1 MTNKNLIVENRF
13 GNYAEILT
21 DFDYGSFKYT
31 WSKNEE
37 RQLEFTAY
45 RTNRNY
51 DVFDMLVNEAY
62 LKFEGQYFVI
72 KSTAL
77 KHDNQIVSCEV
88 TAKHIFM
95 ETQNWYVNKD
105 ITDESLNSEVGA
117 EEEDDNSNSEDT
129 EEEQTGNLYT
139 LKQYLDFGF
148 KDNPLGYTYEIIGDF
163 PNRGAVDELGNKNLL
178 EYITAGAEIFGY
190 IYFADNKHIKF
201 YTEDEFYQQSDVVLY
216 YKANTEDTSAIIT
229 TTDLK
234 TFARGYGRKKTKTE
248 TKNYN
253 PIKPK
258 NLKLSG
264 TYSKEGNWWTAT
276 VGGYY
281 EKTFDCKWG
290 NEVLIWANKQASLG
304 GKVDIYLDGEKIGS
318 FKQYKKTVKTDQI
331 VVARNLEKGK
341 HTFRAVFRG
350 GESGVDY
357 RGKSPRMYIGTERT
371 TILNLTAVPKGKDLY
386 HTYAEYKSPNY
397 EAFGHMEAATI
408 FSKDITSKKDLE
420 KLLQESIIDTPTVEL
435 STSYIGYD
443 EINENN
449 TMRFVHKFLKF
460 NDDLKVIKIVK
471 SHPYTNTPSEI
482 EFSNAKDDM
491 VSIQKRMVQRI
502 NNANSSIAYGGLDV
516 DTIGYQGY
524 SDVMGSVFIDE

>member
-1 MTNKNLIVENRF
+1 MANYNLIVENRF

-21 DFDYGSFKYT
+21 DIDLSSFKYT
-31 WSKNEE
+31 YSKNEE

-72 KSTAL
+72 KATEL
-77 KHDNQIVSCEV
+77 KHDNQTVSCSV

-148 KDNPLGYTYEIIGDF
+148 KDNTLGYTYEIIGEF

-178 EYITAGAEIFGY
+178 EYISSGAELFGY

-216 YKANTEDTSAIIT
+216 YKANTEDTSATIT

-248 TKNYN
+248 TKNYS

-258 NLKLSG
+258 NLKISG
-264 TYSKEGNWWTAT
+264 TASKEGTWWIST
-276 VGGYY
+276 VGGYF
-281 EKTFDCKWG
+281 EKTFTCKWG
-290 NEVLIWANKQASLG
+290 NEVLIWANKKASLG
-304 GKVDIYLDGEKIGS
+304 GNVDIYLDGNKVGS
-318 FKQYKKTVKTDQI
+318 FKQYRKTVKTDQV
-331 VVARNLEKGK
+331 VVARNLEKGT
-341 HTFRAVFRG
+341 HTFKAVFRG
-350 GESGVDY
+350 GQSGVNY
-357 RGKSPRMYIGTERT
+357 KNKTPRMYIGTERT
-371 TILNLTAVPKGKDLY
+371 TVLNLTAVPKGKDLY

-397 EAFGHMEAATI
+397 DAFGHMEAATI

-420 KLLQESIIDTPTVEL
+420 DLLKESIVDTPTVEL

>member
-1 MTNKNLIVENRF
+1 MNKNLVVMNRF

-21 DFDYGSFKYT
+21 DFDYGSFKYE

-37 RQLEFTAY
+37 RQLTFTAY

-62 LKFEGQYFVI
+62 ILWEQQYFVI

-77 KHDNQIVSCEV
+77 KHDNQVVSCEV

-95 ETQNWYVNKD
+95 ESQNWYVNKD
-105 ITDESLNSEVGA
+105 ITDETLNSEVGA
-117 EEEDDNSNSEDT
+117 EEVDNVEDDSEG
-129 EEEQTGNLYT
+129 EEQSGNLYT
-139 LKQYLDFGF
+139 LEQYLEFGF
-148 KDNPLGYTYEIIGDF
+148 KDNTLGYTYEIIGEF
-163 PNRGAVDELGNKNLL
+163 SNRGAVDELGNKNLL
-178 EYITAGAEIFGY
+178 EYISSGAELFGY

-216 YKANTEDTSAIIT
+216 YKANTEDTSATIT

-234 TFARGYGRKKTKTE
+234 TFARGYGKKKTKTE
-248 TKNYN
+248 TKNYS

-258 NLKLSG
+258 NLKISG
-264 TYSKEGNWWTAT
+264 TASKEGTWWIST
-276 VGGYY
+276 VGGYF
-281 EKTFDCKWG
+281 EKKFTCKWG
-290 NEVLIWANKQASLG
+290 NEVLIWANKKASLG
-304 GKVDIYLDGEKIGS
+304 GKVDIYLDGDKVGS
-318 FKQYKKTVKTDQI
+318 FKQYRKTVKTDQI
-331 VVARNLEKGK
+331 VVARNLEKGE
-341 HTFRAVFRG
+341 HTFKAVFRG
-350 GESGVDY
+350 GQSGVDY
-357 RGKSPRMYIGTERT
+357 KNKNPRMYIGTERT
-371 TILNLTAVPKGKDLY
+371 TVLNLTAVPKGKDLY

-420 KLLQESIIDTPTVEL
+420 KLLQESIVDTPTVEL

-502 NNANSSIAYGGLDV
+502 NNVNSSIAYGGLDV
-516 DTIGYQGY
+516 DTIGYDGY
-524 SDVMGSVFIDE
+524 SDVLGSVFVDE

>member
-1 MTNKNLIVENRF
+1 MSKNLVVMNRF

-21 DFDYGSFKYT
+21 DYDYGSFKYEY
-31 WSKNEE
+31 SKNEE
-37 RQLEFTAY
+37 RQLTLTAY
-45 RTNRNY
+45 RTNLNY

-62 LKFEGQYFVI
+62 LVWEGQKFVI

-77 KHDNQIVSCEV
+77 KHDNQVVSCEI

-95 ETQNWYVNKD
+95 EFQNHYVNKD
-105 ITDESLNSEVGA
+105 IEQESLNEDVGA
-117 EEEDDNSNSEDT
+117 EEVDDTSSSEDT
-129 EEEQTGNLYT
+129 GEQEQTGDLYT
-139 LKQYLDFGF
+139 IEQYLEFGF

-163 PNRGAVDELGNKNLL
+163 PNRGAVDELGNKNGL
-178 EYITAGAEIFGY
+178 EYITAGAELFGY

-201 YTEDEFYQQSDVVLY
+201 YTEEEFYQQSDVILY
-216 YKANTEDTSAIIT
+216 YKANTEDTSATIT

-304 GKVDIYLDGEKIGS
+304 GKVDIYLDNEKIGS
-318 FKQYKKTVKTDQI
+318 FKQYRKTVKTDQI

-371 TILNLTAVPKGKDLY
+371 TVLNLTAIPKGKDLY

-397 EAFGHMEAATI
+397 DAFGHMEAATI

-420 KLLQESIIDTPTVEL
+420 DLLKESIVDTPTVEL

-471 SHPYTNTPSEI
+471 SHPYTNIPSEI

-516 DTIGYQGY
+516 DTVGYDGY
-524 SDVMGSVFIDE
+524 TDVLGSVFVNE

>member
-1 MTNKNLIVENRF
+1 MPNYNVIVENRF

-21 DFDYGSFKYT
+21 DFDYDSFKYE

-37 RQLEFTAY
+37 RQITFTAY

-62 LKFEGQYFVI
+62 IKFNGQYFVI
-72 KSTAL
+72 KSTSL
-77 KHDNQIVSCEV
+77 KHDNQTVSCEV
-88 TAKHIFM
+88 VAKHIFM
-95 ETQNWYVNKD
+95 EFQNYYVNKD
-105 ITDESLNSEVGA
+105 ISDETLNSEIDA
-117 EEEDDNSNSEDT
+117 EETDT
-129 EEEQTGNLYT
+129 NESDTGEEQTGNLYT
-139 LKQYLDFGF
+139 LDQYLKFAF
-148 KDNPLGYTYEIIGDF
+148 NDNPLGYTYEIVGEF
-163 PNRGAVDELGNKNLL
+163 PNRGAIDELGNKNGL
-178 EYITAGAEIFGY
+178 EYISSAADIFGY

-201 YTEDEFYQQSDVVLY
+201 YTEDEFYQLSDVVLY
-216 YKANTEDTSAIIT
+216 YTANTEDTAAVIT

-234 TFARGYGRKKTKTE
+234 TFAKGYGKKKTKTE
-248 TKNYN
+248 TKNYS

-258 NLKLSG
+258 NLKISG
-264 TYSKEGNWWTAT
+264 TASKEGTWWIST
-276 VGGYY
+276 VGGYF
-281 EKTFDCKWG
+281 EKTFTCKWG
-290 NEVLIWANKQASLG
+290 NEVLIWANKKASLG
-304 GKVDIYLDGEKIGS
+304 GKVDIYLDGEKVGS
-318 FKQYKKTVKTDQI
+318 FKQYRKTVKTDQI
-331 VVARNLEKGK
+331 VVARNLEKGQ
-341 HTFRAVFRG
+341 HTFKAVFRG
-350 GESGVDY
+350 AQDGVDY
-357 RGKSPRMYIGTERT
+357 KKKAPRMYIGTERT
-371 TILNLTAVPKGKDLY
+371 TVLNLTAIPKGKDLY

-420 KLLQESIIDTPTVEL
+420 SLLKESIVDTPTVEL

-460 NDDLKVIKIVK
+460 NDDLKVVKIVK

-516 DTIGYQGY
+516 DTIGYDGY
-524 SDVMGSVFIDE
+524 SDVLGSVFVDE